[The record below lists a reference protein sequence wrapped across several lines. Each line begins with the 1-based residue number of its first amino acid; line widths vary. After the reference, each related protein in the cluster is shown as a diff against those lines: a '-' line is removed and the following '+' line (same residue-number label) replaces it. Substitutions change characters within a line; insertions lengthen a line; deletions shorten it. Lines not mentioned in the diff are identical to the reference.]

1 MLHYTLRSFSAAAS
15 FVLLLSSCT
24 ALTGKTAGQ
33 NVDDATI
40 TASVKTKLATQEA
53 ASTLTRIGVST
64 DRGIVHLDG
73 IVPNAEMKQ
82 QAADLAQQVGGVRGV
97 VNNLQIQ

>member
-1 MLHYTLRSFSAAAS
+1 MLLYPLRSFSAATS

-24 ALTGKTAGQ
+24 ALTGKTASQ

-53 ASTLTRIGVST
+53 ASMLTRIGVST

-73 IVPNAEMKQ
+73 LVPKAEMKQ
-82 QAADLAQQVGGVRGV
+82 QAADLAQQVGGVRRV
-97 VNNLQIQ
+97 VNNLQIR

>member
-1 MLHYTLRSFSAAAS
+1 MLHHTLHSFPVAAS
-15 FVLLLSSCT
+15 LVLLLSSCT
-24 ALTGKTAGQ
+24 ARTGKTAGQ

-40 TASVKTKLATQEA
+40 TVSVKTKFATQKT

-64 DRGIVHLDG
+64 DRGIIHLDG
-73 IVPNAEMKQ
+73 VVPNAEMKQ
-82 QAADLAQQVGGVRGV
+82 QDADLAQQVASVRGV

>member
-1 MLHYTLRSFSAAAS
+1 
-15 FVLLLSSCT
+15 
-24 ALTGKTAGQ
+24 
-33 NVDDATI
+33 VDDATI
-40 TASVKTKLATQEA
+40 TASVKTKLAIQEA

-82 QAADLAQQVGGVRGV
+82 QAADLAQQVAGVRGV